1 MNLLYSRTIG
11 EIAGNIIAAIP
22 VVQLAVNKEIAIGSY
37 VIIALMMYGWS
48 FDIIQANAEDEINEI
63 RIIFCDLRISGIV
76 RRN

>member
-37 VIIALMMYGWS
+37 VIIALIMCGWS